1 MNVSRLTAVAVI
13 TAGLLC
19 AACAGGVA
27 ASASDAPPAPGER
40 VALALAE
47 AREASASGD
56 TTRLSRAVAVLDRAG
71 AKPVDGWTGTDP
83 VPAWREKLDPG
94 APPLRGSPLGP
105 GYRCGQLL
113 GGASDRFDQVF
124 LSGRKA
130 KIALSAPGNAP
141 VALRIFDSQR
151 KTVCTTSAMHRAC
164 NWVPLFTQRYTIEV
178 INTGARNAD
187 YFIVV
192 D

>member
-1 MNVSRLTAVAVI
+1 MNVSRFTVLAVMA
-13 TAGLLC
+13 AGFLG

-27 ASASDAPPAPGER
+27 ASASDAPPAAGER
-40 VALALAE
+40 VADALAE

-56 TTRLSRAVAVLDRAG
+56 TGRLARAVALLDRTG
-71 AKPVDGWTGTDP
+71 ARPVEGWPGTDP
-83 VPAWREKLDPG
+83 LPAWRAQLDPA

-113 GGASDRFDQVF
+113 GGASDRFGQVF
-124 LSGRKA
+124 LSGRQA

-141 VALRIFDSQR
+141 VAMRVFDSQR
-151 KTVCTTSAMHRAC
+151 KTVCSTSAIHRAC

-178 INTGARNAD
+178 VNTGARDAD
-187 YFIVV
+187 YFLVV